1 MISGVLD
8 THAFVWYLNGDQ
20 RLSTSAQI
28 FISSALQQG
37 QLLSVPAISIVEIIY
52 LEEKNKI
59 PQGFIT
65 WLLGS
70 LQSLPFVIVPL
81 DINIIQVIRQI
92 PRTLVPEMPDRVI
105 VATALALG
113 VPLVTK
119 GDTIRQCGLVQVI
132 W

>member
-119 GDTIRQCGLVQVI
+119 DPTIRQCGLVQVI

>member
-52 LEEKNKI
+52 LEEKNEI

-119 GDTIRQCGLVQVI
+119 DHTIRQCGLVQVI

>member
-92 PRTLVPEMPDRVI
+92 PRTLVPEMPDRAI

-119 GDTIRQCGLVQVI
+119 DPTIRQCGLVQVI

>member
-52 LEEKNKI
+52 LEDKNKI

-65 WLLGS
+65 
-70 LQSLPFVIVPL
+70 
-81 DINIIQVIRQI
+81 
-92 PRTLVPEMPDRVI
+92 
-105 VATALALG
+105 
-113 VPLVTK
+113 
-119 GDTIRQCGLVQVI
+119 
-132 W
+132 

>member
-119 GDTIRQCGLVQVI
+119 DDTIRQCGLVQVI

>member
-92 PRTLVPEMPDRVI
+92 PRTLVPEMPNRVI

-119 GDTIRQCGLVQVI
+119 DDTIRQCGLVQVI

>member
-81 DINIIQVIRQI
+81 DIKYY
-92 PRTLVPEMPDRVI
+92 T
-105 VATALALG
+105 
-113 VPLVTK
+113 
-119 GDTIRQCGLVQVI
+119 GD
-132 W
+132 

>member
-81 DINIIQVIRQI
+81 DINIIHVIRQI

-119 GDTIRQCGLVQVI
+119 DDTIRQCGLVQVI

>member
-70 LQSLPFVIVPL
+70 FQSLPFVIVPL

-119 GDTIRQCGLVQVI
+119 DHTIRQCGLVQVI

>member
-119 GDTIRQCGLVQVI
+119 DHTIRQCGLVQVI

>member
-81 DINIIQVIRQI
+81 DINIIHVIRQI